1 MKNEI
6 LQYIK
11 DFYGVE
17 VEFLWEATPEN
28 GALRNP
34 KNKKWFAV
42 LLGSLPKSKLGI
54 KSGDQ
59 ADDLNLKCDPIFNF
73 AVVDNIR
80 VFPGYHMNK
89 EHWISVLLDGSLPF
103 EELKAL
109 VDMSY
114 EIVDRRVVKKH
125 KKDRNQSVKL

>member
-6 LQYIK
+6 FEYIK

-34 KNKKWFAV
+34 QNKKWFAV

-54 KSGDQ
+54 KSGDK
-59 ADDLNLKCDPIFNF
+59 ADVLNLKCDPIFNF

-89 EHWISVLLDGSLPF
+89 EHWISVLLDGSMPF

-114 EIVDRRVVKKH
+114 EIVDRRIVKSKR
-125 KKDRNQSVKL
+125 KTGSKV

>member
-6 LQYIK
+6 LEYIK

-54 KSGDQ
+54 KSGDK
-59 ADDLNLKCDPIFNF
+59 ADVLNLKCDPIFNF

-114 EIVDRRVVKKH
+114 EIVDRRVVKNTRKTEI
-125 KKDRNQSVKL
+125 KV